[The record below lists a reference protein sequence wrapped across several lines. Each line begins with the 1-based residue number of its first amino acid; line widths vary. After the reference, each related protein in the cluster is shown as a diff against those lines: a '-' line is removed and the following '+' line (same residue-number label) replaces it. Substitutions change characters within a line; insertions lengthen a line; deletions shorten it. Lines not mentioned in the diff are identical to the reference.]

1 MRSFPL
7 EFGFV
12 HEINTLAPLS
22 CVDGATGVD
31 GISAAMIVRMVENVL
46 YPMAFLA
53 FILN

>member
-7 EFGFV
+7 EFGLV
-12 HEINTLAPLS
+12 QEINTLAPLS
-22 CVDGATGVD
+22 CVDGATGVE
-31 GISAAMIVRMVENVL
+31 GISAAIIVRMLEKLL